1 MLMLESLF
9 LYRSLY
15 AGILT
20 RRSSM
25 KNIVGKDRMTMKEC
39 VDFFGF
45 SRQKIGRL
53 IAKTKLK
60 KLVPPFPFIDVTG
73 SDKRHVYY
81 FDQEAVSSWVEANS
95 MG

>member
-1 MLMLESLF
+1 
-9 LYRSLY
+9 
-15 AGILT
+15 
-20 RRSSM
+20 M

-60 KLVPPFPFIDVTG
+60 KLVPPFPFIDLTG

-81 FDQEAVSSWVEANS
+81 FNKEAVASWVEERS
-95 MG
+95 VG